1 MNLREIKLA
10 EDLANLLEDSL
21 FYARMYR
28 DTSDDGKRRREQMIN
43 DAVELLQKFKTGEY

>member
-10 EDLANLLEDSL
+10 EELANLLDDSL

-28 DTSDDGKRRREQMIN
+28 DTSDEGKKRREKMI
-43 DAVELLQKFKTGEY
+43 DEAVELIRKFKTGEY

>member
-10 EDLANLLEDSL
+10 EELANLLDDSL

-28 DTSDDGKRRREQMIN
+28 DTSDEGKKRREQMIEK
-43 DAVELLQKFKTGEY
+43 AVELIRKFKTGEY